1 MGELRIGGPC
11 TLVDTDGVAGM
22 LAVRRE
28 TVSAYLARGYLPAP
42 AGRIAAGPVWD
53 LADVEAWVVARPGRG
68 AGGGRKRAHP

>member
-28 TVSAYLARGYLPAP
+28 TVSAYLARGYLPVP
-42 AGRIAAGPVWD
+42 AGRIAGGPVWERSQI
-53 LADVEAWVVARPGRG
+53 LAWAASRPGQG
-68 AGGGRKRAHP
+68 AGGGRRRARP